1 MNKLGLA
8 LFLATIAAGA
18 SAQLPI
24 PGGPDEDKAK
34 LTAGSVEDIGTVKAP
49 LSGRNCVTATG
60 THLVRKGAC
69 VNAPG
74 RSYDRTDIERTGAR
88 NTGAALVQLETAIN
102 LRGP

>member
-1 MNKLGLA
+1 MNKIGLV

-18 SAQLPI
+18 SAQLPT
-24 PGGPDEDKAK
+24 PGVSNEDKTT
-34 LTAGSVEDIGTVKAP
+34 LTAGTFEDLRTVKAP